1 MSFEGNMITKI
12 AITGGPGSGKTS
24 VLPYVKNALE
34 AEGYTVLTVPE
45 TATELMSGGVAPWT
59 CGRNGVFQHC
69 RMRLQREK
77 ERAYLEAAESMNDD
91 KIIIVCDRGMMD
103 TLSYM
108 TDEDFAR
115 LTEELGESRVSL
127 RDGYDAVFH
136 MESAAS
142 YYTTDNNPTRIETP
156 EEALAL
162 DARLVSAW
170 TGNPHYRMITSCESF
185 EEKADAL
192 ICEIKSFL
200 EEVEIERKFLI
211 EYPDTAFLEKLPN
224 CRKIDISQTYVTDK
238 NGENSRVRRRGEG
251 KDAIYIET
259 VKKHV
264 TDTKRVEVE
273 RRITEEEYERAIKDA
288 ASRRRVEKTRYCIM
302 ENGKYFELDI
312 FPFWNDRAILEIE
325 LKSEDESFDIPS
337 YVKVIR
343 EVTEEKEYRNSSFAA
358 EY

>member
-1 MSFEGNMITKI
+1 MEISKI

-24 VLPYVKNALE
+24 SLPLLKAALE
-34 AEGYTVLTVPE
+34 ECGCTVLTVPE

-59 CGRNGVFQHC
+59 CGKNGVFQHI

-77 ERAYLEAAESMNDD
+77 ERAYEEAARSMGRDVV
-91 KIIIVCDRGMMD
+91 IVCDRGMMD

-108 TDEDFAR
+108 TEEDFDS

-127 RDGYDAVFH
+127 RDCYDAVFH

-156 EEALAL
+156 DEALAL
-162 DARLVSAW
+162 DARLVTAW
-170 TGNPHYRMITSCESF
+170 TGNPHYRMIPSCESF
-185 EEKADAL
+185 EKKADAL
-192 ICEIKSFL
+192 VCEIKSFL

-211 EYPDTAFLEKLPN
+211 EYPDTTFLESLPN

-238 NGENSRVRRRGEG
+238 NGEDSRVRRRGEG

-264 TDTKRVEVE
+264 TDTKRVEIE
-273 RRITEEEYERAIKDA
+273 RRITREEYERAINEA
-288 ASRRRVEKTRYCIM
+288 ASRRRVDKTRYCIM
-302 ENGKYFELDI
+302 ENGKYFELDV

-343 EVTEEKEYRNSSFAA
+343 EVTDEKEYRNSSLAA